1 MSRDLG
7 PLPDDDPAEHDER
20 DKDAERRM
28 RPLGAAAPALWAV
41 AGLVGG
47 WLLKPISNGLR
58 DTPIIVSWVQPMG
71 LVLVGVMVATTAW
84 HTWQSVQVRRE
95 HLEPHQAVNRLVLG
109 RAATLVGAFVAGGY
123 LGHLVSWLGS
133 ASDQAGSVML
143 KAGLAALAAVLV
155 TLSGVWLER
164 ACRNPQAPLQA

>member
-1 MSRDLG
+1 MTRDLG
-7 PLPDDDPAEHDER
+7 PLPDDDPGADDRVED
-20 DKDAERRM
+20 DERRM
-28 RPLGAAAPALWAV
+28 RPLGAAAPALWAM
-41 AGLVGG
+41 AGLVAG

-58 DTPIIVSWVQPMG
+58 ATPIIVSWVQPMG
-71 LVLVGVMVATTAW
+71 LLLVAAMVATTAW

-95 HLEPHQAVNRLVLG
+95 RLEPHRAVNRLVLG

-143 KAGLAALAAVLV
+143 KAGLAALAAALV